1 MSTTVLSE
9 RGQVVIPAEIR
20 AQLGL
25 EKGDR
30 FDVEVSSEGVVLK
43 PLPRHPLLRLKGA
56 FKGPDSLTEALLN
69 ERRSERAR
77 ERG

>member
-43 PLPRHPLLRLKGA
+43 PLPRQ
-56 FKGPDSLTEALLN
+56 T
-69 ERRSERAR
+69 ERAR